1 MRIIKI
7 YIFIACIFFFILTV
21 KMTKKGFQKKIYKK
35 FVRPLGEI
43 QELFEAI
50 KDVNSSI
57 QNYS

>member
-1 MRIIKI
+1 M
-7 YIFIACIFFFILTV
+7 YILFYLNC
-21 KMTKKGFQKKIYKK
+21 KNGKKGFQKKKYKK